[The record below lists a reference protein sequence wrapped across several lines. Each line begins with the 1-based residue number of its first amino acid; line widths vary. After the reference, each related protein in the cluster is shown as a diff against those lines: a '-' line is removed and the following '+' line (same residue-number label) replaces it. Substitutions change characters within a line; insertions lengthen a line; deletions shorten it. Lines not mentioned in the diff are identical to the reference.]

1 MYKISFFV
9 PKSHLEKVKNALFE
23 KGAGKYKNYD
33 RCSWETLGQGQFRP
47 IENANPYLGKID
59 ILEKVEEYKV
69 EMICKKSIIKNVIS
83 ELKKIHP
90 YETVAYDVV
99 EILDF

>member
-99 EILDF
+99 EIFDF